1 MIMTEITNMITTIGF
16 PCFMCLAILYFWR
29 DSEKLRDKKMD
40 LLIDTINDLRIVVEK
55 LLTEKESDL

>member
-1 MIMTEITNMITTIGF
+1 MTEMCNMIAQIGF
-16 PCFMCLAILYFWR
+16 PCFMSLAILYFWR

-55 LLTEKESDL
+55 LLTEKESDS